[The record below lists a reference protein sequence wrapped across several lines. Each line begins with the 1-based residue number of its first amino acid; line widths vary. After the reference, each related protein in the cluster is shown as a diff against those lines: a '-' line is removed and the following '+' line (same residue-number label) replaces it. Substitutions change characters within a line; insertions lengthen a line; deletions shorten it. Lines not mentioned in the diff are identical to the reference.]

1 MHSKSWLLRAF
12 LFPLL
17 LLLVAPLIA
26 QSSGSFTGA
35 VLDDTGA
42 AVVGAR
48 VSVSDPSTGFLRSTV
63 SNDAGTY
70 FVGGLGAG
78 TYNIVIAA
86 PGFEKYEARK
96 VILRVGE
103 KLRVDTKLVVG
114 KVSSEILVEGNAVG
128 KVETESSEVA
138 GTITG
143 EQISQ
148 LELNGRSFATLV
160 KLIPGVSDQTG
171 QDDGTVGPNGS
182 VSYAVN
188 GGRTEFNNWEIDGGE
203 ILDSGSNANLTVYPN
218 IDALSEVRVLTSTYG
233 AQYGRN
239 GSGTIEAV
247 TKSGTNQFHGEGFEF
262 LRNAAFNAHNYFDL
276 PGTPKTYYNKNDF
289 GYILGGPIKKNK
301 LFFFWSQEFRKENVP
316 FTYNN
321 PGQFLPDTAERA
333 GNFSDVCP
341 APGTQFARVNSGLPN
356 EVVNYNC
363 PALNAVGQDANGN
376 NLYTGFPN
384 NQIPANLM
392 DPVNTNPL
400 VANIPLPNNGQN
412 NFFGTFAA
420 PITWHEELIKFDDNV
435 NAKLRANVRFIHD
448 SWTQDFPISTWSA
461 STVPSIGGTLQGP
474 GVSMVVNLTATASP
488 TLLNEFV
495 FSYGA
500 NHLHLFN
507 NGSAWK
513 RPSTMTIPGFFNNG
527 FNGTL
532 PQINIG
538 GIGNFQMV
546 VDPGYL
552 PWNNSNPT
560 YAYHDNLT
568 WTKGRHNV
576 QVGAYFAAIQKNEMT
591 GAYPNGIL
599 NFNGSPLYAYNEQ
612 NGAGG
617 PTASTGNGFADLL
630 VGSIYSFYQNNTE
643 QKYYNRYKV
652 LEPFV
657 QDDWRVTK
665 RLTLNLGV
673 RVSLYG
679 SYYERYNNA
688 YNFNPSNYVAANA
701 PIVDP
706 NTGALDFPPGQSVN
720 TLTGM
725 VRCGSNGVHRSCM
738 SDHLFN
744 PAPRLGFAFDPKG
757 DGKTAIRGGYGIF
770 FEHANGNDANTE
782 SLEGNPPGVLGPVQ
796 YFISGYSNIGG
807 TNQVGAPLL
816 FPLVVTSIT
825 PVTQWPYVQQFH
837 LDIQRE
843 LARNT
848 LLTVAYVGSKGTHL
862 SRQLDQNQIL
872 PTPPSLNPFS
882 PGQIITGN
890 ECDNLSNGNNVLDNG
905 TPVTGQAVINLNV
918 ACGNVNPDS
927 YRPYAGYDTIDG
939 IVGGANSNYNALQVS
954 GRMNRGGLQ
963 LTLAYTYSHSL
974 DDSSDRYDSSFVDS
988 YNLNSYYASSSFDQ
1002 RHILT
1007 VSYIYNL
1014 PIFQN
1019 SRGLTQSLLG
1029 GWQLSGITTAQSGEP
1044 FSIVNGG
1051 TYDNAG
1057 VANGQGSGSFAD
1069 LVGDPHGS
1077 RPQFNA
1083 VPGLVY
1089 GPLLYNPGAYAQPT
1103 GLTFGNSGRN
1113 SLNGPGRLNFDMGL
1127 FKHFKVRESMAL
1139 EFRAEGFNIFNHPQ
1153 WNGVNNTTCNYTL
1166 NSGSDSCVN
1175 GVSDPN
1181 NPLLPSNFL
1190 HPGGAHNGRIG
1201 EFGLKFIF

>member
-1 MHSKSWLLRAF
+1 MHSRSRSPWALLF
-12 LFPLL
+12 CLFIGVPLF
-17 LLLVAPLIA
+17 A

-42 AVVGAR
+42 AVVGAS
-48 VSVSDPSTGFLRSTV
+48 VSVSDPSTGFLRNTV
-63 SNDAGTY
+63 TNEAGTY
-70 FVGGLGAG
+70 FVGALGAG
-78 TYNIVIAA
+78 TYNITITAA
-86 PGFEKYEARK
+86 GFEKYEASK

-103 KLRVDTKLVVG
+103 KLRVDTKLTVG

-128 KVETESSEVA
+128 KVETQSSEVA

-148 LELNGRSFATLV
+148 LELNGRSFATLI

-188 GGRTEFNNWEIDGGE
+188 GGRTEFNNWEVDGGE

-218 IDALSEVRVLTSTYG
+218 VDALAEVRVLTSTYG

-247 TKSGTNQFHGEGFEF
+247 TKSGTNQFHGEAFEF

-276 PGTPKTYYNKNDF
+276 PGTAKTYYNKNDF
-289 GYILGGPIKKNK
+289 GYTLGGPIKKNK

-321 PGQFLPDTAERA
+321 PTVFLPDAAERA

-341 APGTQFARVNSGLPN
+341 APGTQFARVNSGLSN

-363 PALNAVGQDANGN
+363 PALNVVGQDANGN

-400 VANIPLPNNGQN
+400 VANIPMPNSGQN

-420 PITWHEELIKFDDNV
+420 PITWHEELIKVDDNI
-435 NAKLRANVRFIHD
+435 NAKLRANFRFIHD
-448 SWTQDFPISTWSA
+448 SWTQTFPISTWSA
-461 STVPSIGGTLQGP
+461 SSVPSIGGTLQGP
-474 GVSMVVNLTATASP
+474 GVSMVANLTATMSP
-488 TLLNEFV
+488 TLLNEFIA
-495 FSYGA
+495 SYGT
-500 NHLHLFN
+500 NHLILFN
-507 NGSAWK
+507 NGTAWK
-513 RPSTMTIPGFFNNG
+513 RPSSMTIPGFFNNG

-538 GIGNFQMV
+538 GIGNFQIV

-552 PWNNSNPT
+552 PWENSNPT

-599 NFNGSPLYAYNEQ
+599 NFQGNPLYAYNEQ

-630 VGSIYSFYQNNTE
+630 VGSIYSYYQNNTE

-657 QDDWRVTK
+657 QDDWRISN

-688 YNFNPSNYVAANA
+688 YNFNPSSYIAANA
-701 PIVDP
+701 PVVDP
-706 NTGALDFPPGQSVN
+706 NTGALDFGPGQSVN

-725 VRCGSNGVHRSCM
+725 VHCGYNGVHRSCM

-807 TNQVGAPLL
+807 VAQGGGPLL

-825 PVTQWPYVQQFH
+825 PLTQWPYVQQYH
-837 LDIQRE
+837 LDIQHE
-843 LARNT
+843 LARNM

-862 SRQLDQNQIL
+862 SRQLDQNQIH
-872 PTPPSLNPFS
+872 PTAPSQNPFS
-882 PGQIITGN
+882 AGQIITGN
-890 ECDNLSNGNNVLDNG
+890 ECNNLSNGDNVLDNG

-927 YRPYAGYDTIDG
+927 YRPSI
-939 IVGGANSNYNALQVS
+939 
-954 GRMNRGGLQ
+954 RG
-963 LTLAYTYSHSL
+963 TTPSM
-974 DDSSDRYDSSFVDS
+974 
-988 YNLNSYYASSSFDQ
+988 ASSAE
-1002 RHILT
+1002 R
-1007 VSYIYNL
+1007 
-1014 PIFQN
+1014 
-1019 SRGLTQSLLG
+1019 TQ
-1029 GWQLSGITTAQSGEP
+1029 TTTP
-1044 FSIVNGG
+1044 CKFL
-1051 TYDNAG
+1051 AG
-1057 VANGQGSGSFAD
+1057 
-1069 LVGDPHGS
+1069 
-1077 RPQFNA
+1077 
-1083 VPGLVY
+1083 
-1089 GPLLYNPGAYAQPT
+1089 
-1103 GLTFGNSGRN
+1103 
-1113 SLNGPGRLNFDMGL
+1113 
-1127 FKHFKVRESMAL
+1127 
-1139 EFRAEGFNIFNHPQ
+1139 
-1153 WNGVNNTTCNYTL
+1153 
-1166 NSGSDSCVN
+1166 
-1175 GVSDPN
+1175 
-1181 NPLLPSNFL
+1181 
-1190 HPGGAHNGRIG
+1190 
-1201 EFGLKFIF
+1201 